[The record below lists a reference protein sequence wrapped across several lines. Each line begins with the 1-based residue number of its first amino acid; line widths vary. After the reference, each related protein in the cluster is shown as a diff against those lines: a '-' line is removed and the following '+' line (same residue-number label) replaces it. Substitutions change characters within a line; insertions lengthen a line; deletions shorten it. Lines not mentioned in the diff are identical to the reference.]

1 MTTSDKT
8 LALSSNQQR
17 VRLLKD
23 IFDDGEDHHPPGFY
37 GRKGDVVV
45 VRVLHAIGVSHEGR
59 EGEFIVRGG
68 EFEPITTPFETLAPP
83 ARRHSRDCDCHDCH
97 YSKKHPQVKPHHARC
112 GCFECAPRG
121 PVETNDIARDAAR
134 YRFLRQPGNA
144 IVYAKDRDAWGRNAS
159 GHVRYDTAE
168 QLDAA
173 VDAASNAVKA
183 SETSEDARLAESVT
197 GFLEHAEKHGLQ
209 TEDQL
214 AESQLTK
221 ANEPAPPPTDEGA
234 RLQPTG
240 SASGT
245 EWKGMGGG
253 AAVRCPHGVVV
264 ENPRD
269 WLGWSFCEKCPDCI
283 ATWKDEGSPLLLTKR
298 RIREIARHCNPTLT
312 DGEFA
317 AMWMTWMLAGP
328 P

>member
-68 EFEPITTPFETLAPP
+68 EFEPITTPF
-83 ARRHSRDCDCHDCH
+83 
-97 YSKKHPQVKPHHARC
+97 
-112 GCFECAPRG
+112 
-121 PVETNDIARDAAR
+121 ETNDIARDAAR

>member
-1 MTTSDKT
+1 MTDKNS
-8 LALSSNQQR
+8 ALSSKTMKWPQFVERLKQR
-17 VRLLKD
+17 AEWL
-23 IFDDGEDHHPPGFY
+23 
-37 GRKGDVVV
+37 RKEYLAGGSFEHLSA
-45 VRVLHAIGVSHEGR
+45 REQECTYITGLAQEIVSA
-59 EGEFIVRGG
+59 
-68 EFEPITTPFETLAPP
+68 EPSAHETLAPP

-312 DGEFA
+312 GGEFA

>member
-1 MTTSDKT
+1 M
-8 LALSSNQQR
+8 N
-17 VRLLKD
+17 
-23 IFDDGEDHHPPGFY
+23 
-37 GRKGDVVV
+37 GDPTNRPSKKRYSV
-45 VRVLHAIGVSHEGR
+45 A
-59 EGEFIVRGG
+59 RGG
-68 EFEPITTPFETLAPP
+68 EDEPGLILIADDEKGVIV
-83 ARRHSRDCDCHDCH
+83 ARSSDMALKYVQELVDFANRS
-97 YSKKHPQVKPHHARC
+97 AN
-112 GCFECAPRG
+112 
-121 PVETNDIARDAAR
+121 ETNDIARDAAR